1 MAFGHGFTGLVVAL
15 IVSLSS
21 GVAFIICLREFTRE
35 IFARTPRLE
44 KSLRRNRNVLF
55 DNGGEFVIEDELFQQ
70 VMQEQAAAH
79 TPNSRQWRDPTS
91 YLFTVAFLGLIAAAG
106 FVAGLS
112 HFA

>member
-1 MAFGHGFTGLVVAL
+1 MAFGQGFTGLIVAL
-15 IVSLSS
+15 VVSLSS

-35 IFARTPRLE
+35 IFARSPQLD

-55 DNGGEFVIEDELFQQ
+55 DEGGEFMVEDQLFQQ
-70 VMQEQAAAH
+70 LLQAQAAAH
-79 TPNSRQWRDPTS
+79 RPNSREWRDPTS

-112 HFA
+112 HFT